1 MKLIDLKNI
10 NFPNKKDE
18 EFRKIDLNTLLQ
30 YDFKYNNNYVI
41 DLDTRK
47 NNKDISTNNELY
59 KINQNLNSLNYE
71 LVIKEN
77 TKKPIIII
85 HNLKQDDILYTN
97 TLDIKVE
104 KNIEASIIE
113 VFLSNCT
120 NTLYSLNRSFEL
132 EKNSKLQYFKYQDI
146 KQTNSLITN
155 TILNLKTSSS
165 IEYTNYEIGD
175 GFNLNIY
182 ETVLNKQKVN
192 LNINALVRLYKNST
206 SASIFNTIHN
216 AKHCLSSINYKHS
229 LHENSKAI
237 FEAKTLVN
245 NSANFSK
252 VLQNSNTI
260 LLSDDAT
267 IFAKPHLEISIDE
280 LEASHSAT
288 TGSLN
293 QEELLYLCS
302 RGIPKTKAYNMLL
315 KAFENEIFDNI
326 QDKKI
331 QDFIKNF
338 KRSDYV

>member
-10 NFPNKKDE
+10 NFPTKKDE
-18 EFRKIDLNTLLQ
+18 EFRKIDLSTLLQ
-30 YDFKYNNNYVI
+30 YDFKYNKNYVI
-41 DLDTRK
+41 DLNTRK
-47 NNKDISTNNELY
+47 SNKEISTNNELY
-59 KINQNLNSLNYE
+59 KINQNLDSLNYE
-71 LVIKEN
+71 LIIKKN
-77 TKKPIIII
+77 TKEPIIII
-85 HNLKQDDILYTN
+85 HNLKQDDTLNTN
-97 TLDIKVE
+97 TLHIKIE
-104 KNIEASIIE
+104 ENIEASIIE

-120 NTLYSLNRSFEL
+120 NSFYSLNRSFEL
-132 EKNSKLQYFKYQDI
+132 EENSKLHYFKYQDI

-155 TILNLKTSSS
+155 TICDLKTSA
-165 IEYTNYEIGD
+165 IMQYTNYEIGD

-182 ETVLNKQKVN
+182 ETVLNNEKVN
-192 LNINALVRLYKNST
+192 FNINALVRLYKEAT
-206 SASIFNTIHN
+206 SSSIFNTIHN
-216 AKHCLSSINYKHS
+216 AKNCLSNINYKHS
-229 LHENSKAI
+229 LHDNSKAI
-237 FEAKTLVN
+237 FEAKTVVN

-302 RGIPKTKAYNMLL
+302 RGIPRTKAYDMLL

-326 QDKKI
+326 QDEKI

-338 KRSDYV
+338 KRGNCV